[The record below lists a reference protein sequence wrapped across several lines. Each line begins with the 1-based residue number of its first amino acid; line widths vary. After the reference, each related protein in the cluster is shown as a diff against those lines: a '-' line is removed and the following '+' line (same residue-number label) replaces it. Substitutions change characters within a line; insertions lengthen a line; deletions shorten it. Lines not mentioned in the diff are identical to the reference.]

1 MEALG
6 FPIGRRRV
14 LAGALSALALAG
26 CGGAEKAAAGA
37 RLRVGFQKN
46 GILLLAKRSGRL
58 DEALKAAPAAEVD
71 WLEFSSGPP
80 LLEAM
85 SVGSLDL
92 GSTGDTPPVFAQAAG
107 APIMYVAAVPLSGG
121 AGGIL
126 APATSTAKTVADL
139 KGKRFCFTRASSA
152 HNSAAVLLEQAG
164 LTLDDIEPVNLSPA
178 DASAAF
184 AQGNIDGWLIWD
196 PYYTSAINQ
205 LGARPLGT
213 GGLPPSNAFILAHR
227 DFVEKQPELLGRA
240 LNALAAEGE
249 WAVNHRDEVAALQ
262 AKETGLPLEL
272 LKQTA
277 QRDDFRLR
285 PIDAGII
292 AAQQTIADRFLRLGL
307 IPKAVVVKDSAFT
320 GWTPA

>member
-1 MEALG
+1 MTDVNLN
-6 FPIGRRRV
+6 IGRRRV
-14 LAGALSALALAG
+14 LAGALSAVALAG
-26 CGGAEKAAAGA
+26 CGGAQPKAAGA

-58 DEALKAAPAAEVD
+58 DEAMKAEPAAQVE

-92 GSTGDTPPVFAQAAG
+92 GYTGDTPPIFAQAAG
-107 APIMYVAAVPLSGG
+107 APIMYVAAAPLSGA

-126 APATSTAKTVADL
+126 VPAKSTAKTVADL

-164 LTLDDIEPVNLSPA
+164 LTLNDIEPINLSPA

-196 PYYTSAINQ
+196 PFFTSAVNQ
-205 LGARPLGT
+205 LGARALPT
-213 GGLPPSNAFILAHR
+213 NGLPPSHAFALAHR
-227 DFVEKQPELLGRA
+227 DFVEKQPALLIRA

-249 WAVNHRDEVAALQ
+249 WAANHRDEVAALQ

-285 PIDAGII
+285 PITSEII
-292 AAQQTIADRFLRLGL
+292 AAQQTIADRFFKLGL
-307 IPKAVVVKDSAFT
+307 IPKQIATADASFT

>member
-1 MEALG
+1 MKEIG
-6 FPIGRRRV
+6 FELGRRRV
-14 LAGALSALALAG
+14 LAGALSALALSA
-26 CGGAEKAAAGA
+26 CSGGEPKAAGA

-58 DEALKAAPAAEVD
+58 NEAMKADPAADVD

-92 GSTGDTPPVFAQAAG
+92 GSTGDTPPIFAQAAG
-107 APIMYVAAVPLSGG
+107 APIMYVAAVPLSGA

-126 APATSTAKTVADL
+126 VPKNSPAKTVADL

-164 LTLDDIEPVNLSPA
+164 LTLNDIEPVNLAPA
-178 DASAAF
+178 DAAAAF
-184 AQGNIDGWLIWD
+184 AQGNMDGWLIWD
-196 PYYTSAINQ
+196 PFFTSAINQ
-205 LGARPLGT
+205 LGARVLGA
-213 GGLPPSNAFILAHR
+213 GGLPPSHAFILAHR
-227 DFVEKQPELLGRA
+227 DFVEKQPALLARA

-262 AKETGLPLEL
+262 AQETGLPLEL

-277 QRDDFRLR
+277 QRDDFRLK
-285 PIDAGII
+285 PITPEII
-292 AAQQTIADRFLRLGL
+292 AAQQVIGDRFLKLGL
-307 IPKAVVVKDSAFT
+307 IPKAIVAADASYT